1 MALETLT
8 VQSAARTGAELSF
21 QSVTNVGGFKFLND
35 GRVIMIAKEV
45 NTGDNEITVT
55 PTKTIEGLAIATRT
69 VDVASG
75 ETWVLGPWDP
85 DTYNDSDGYITF
97 TTEAD
102 EAAGIALVRIP

>member
-8 VQSAARTGAELSF
+8 VQTAARTGEELAF
-21 QSVTNVGGFKFLND
+21 QSVTIAGDFKFLND
-35 GRVIMIAKEV
+35 GRVIMIATEV
-45 NTGDNEITVT
+45 NAANNEIGVT
-55 PTKTIEGLAIATRT
+55 PIRTIDSLAIATRT
-69 VDVASG
+69 VDVVSG
-75 ETWVLGPWDP
+75 ETWVVGPWDP

>member
-8 VQSAARTGAELSF
+8 VQEALRTGAELSY
-21 QSVTNVGGFKFLND
+21 QSVTNAGGFKFLND

-45 NTGDNEITVT
+45 NAANNEITVT
-55 PTKTIEGLAIATRT
+55 PTKTIDSLAIATRT
-69 VDVASG
+69 VDVVAS

-97 TTEAD
+97 GSEAD
-102 EAAGIALVRIP
+102 EASGIALVRIS